1 MTRAFCCDAY
11 FGKLGPLAENANA
24 FANPFFKIMSQPMT
38 IAVGRLPFESITEAV
53 NYNIKAA
60 DYLDNPPTV
69 AAPNRALFMSGY
81 ATRKEDMHMADTES
95 MLKLAAEAYGPRLT
109 SIRAAQTCMARPVPT
124 CMARYPPT

>member
-1 MTRAFCCDAY
+1 
-11 FGKLGPLAENANA
+11 
-24 FANPFFKIMSQPMT
+24 MSQPMT

-109 SIRAAQTCMARPVPT
+109 SIRAAQNMYGTTGTDLYGTVSSDISRINSLITQARQLGV
-124 CMARYPPT
+124 